1 MSDYATILPENKIN
15 VVFRNN
21 VKHYVPE
28 FITTFKPYER
38 GDINL
43 QVLVV
48 NGDNEVCDLVKLLF
62 YEIYGKND
70 TKYHWPY
77 TKTIGGISRVFEIR
91 YNFDPSTIS
100 RININS
106 ENDFISSIH
115 NQLDMNRFNVAVII
129 GNKKLITKEFHD
141 KIKAALIG
149 NRIRTQFVTFTTLKR
164 LKNIEYKATIPLTIA
179 VQLIAK
185 AGGTPW
191 IVDSS
196 IYNDLSENAS
206 SNGML
211 MGIAFARPRKDKITY
226 SVGYFTTLNNY
237 YQRFDVQPI
246 NESIPINDN
255 TEGLYVPKEAMI
267 RTLESG
273 IRWYKNIMGITPP
286 LLIIFKTSPM
296 HKDEKE
302 AIEAVVGKD
311 TKWVFIH
318 AQYNTP
324 VRLFG
329 DKSSDYYVNRGT
341 VIIKKRNRWN
351 PNNGDYLHSEI
362 IITATGK
369 YKKPSTKNSSKWE
382 EKYIL
387 GTPRPITLSV
397 YSSFDVNPIG
407 IAELT
412 LSQIK
417 ADWEHP
423 DIRSRKIAVLKY
435 AKRMA
440 GLVQYINS
448 LGSIPSID
456 VRDVL

>member
-1 MSDYATILPENKIN
+1 MSEYATILPENKIN
-15 VVFRNN
+15 VIFRSNN
-21 VKHYVPE
+21 KYHVPE
-28 FITTFKPYER
+28 FITVFKPYEGR
-38 GDINL
+38 DINL

-48 NGDNEVCDLVKLLF
+48 NGDNEIYDLTKLLF
-62 YEIYGKND
+62 YEIYVRDD
-70 TKYHWPY
+70 TKYPWPY
-77 TKTIGGISRVFEIR
+77 TKTRGGISRVFGIR

-106 ENDFISSIH
+106 ENDFISSIS

-129 GNKKLITKEFHD
+129 ANRKLTKEFHD
-141 KIKAALIG
+141 KTKAALIG
-149 NRIRTQFVTFTTLKR
+149 SRIRTQFVTFTTLKR
-164 LKNIEYKATIPLTIA
+164 LKNRKYKATIPLPLA

-196 IYNDLSENAS
+196 IYNDLSKNVS

-211 MGIAFARPRKDKITY
+211 MGIAFARTRKDKITY

-246 NESIPINDN
+246 NESAPITDS
-255 TEGLYVPKEAMI
+255 TEGLYVPKEAMVK
-267 RTLESG
+267 TLESG
-273 IRWYKNIMGITPP
+273 IGWYKNIIGITPP

-302 AIEAVVGKD
+302 AIEAVLGKD
-311 TKWVFIH
+311 IKWVFIH

-324 VRLFG
+324 VRIFG
-329 DKSSDYYVNRGT
+329 NKEDDYKVNRGT
-341 VIIKKRNRWN
+341 VIIKKRKRWN

-362 IITATGK
+362 VITATGK
-369 YKKPSTKNSSKWE
+369 YRKPSTKNPSETE
-382 EKYIL
+382 ERYIS
-387 GTPRPITLSV
+387 GTPRPITLNV

-407 IAELT
+407 VAELT

-423 DIRSRKIAVLKY
+423 DIRKRKITVLKY
-435 AKRMA
+435 ANRMA
-440 GLVQYINS
+440 KIIQYINNLS
-448 LGSIPSID
+448 SVPSVD

>member
-1 MSDYATILPENKIN
+1 MSDYATILQENKIN
-15 VVFRNN
+15 VVFRSN

-28 FITTFKPYER
+28 FITALKPYEGR
-38 GDINL
+38 DINL

-48 NGDNEVCDLVKLLF
+48 NEDNEVCDLVKLLF
-62 YEIYGKND
+62 YEIYGKNA

-77 TKTIGGISRVFEIR
+77 TTTIGGISRVFEIR

-106 ENDFISSIH
+106 ENDFVNSIY
-115 NQLDMNRFNVAVII
+115 NQLDTNRFNVAVII
-129 GNKKLITKEFHD
+129 ADRKLTNEIHD

-164 LKNIEYKATIPLTIA
+164 LKNREYKATIPLTIA

-196 IYNDLSENAS
+196 IYNDLSKNAS

-273 IRWYKNIMGITPP
+273 ISWYKNIMRTTPP

-296 HKDEKE
+296 HKD
-302 AIEAVVGKD
+302 GK
-311 TKWVFIH
+311 
-318 AQYNTP
+318 
-324 VRLFG
+324 
-329 DKSSDYYVNRGT
+329 RGH
-341 VIIKKRNRWN
+341 RNRR
-351 PNNGDYLHSEI
+351 
-362 IITATGK
+362 GK
-369 YKKPSTKNSSKWE
+369 GY
-382 EKYIL
+382 
-387 GTPRPITLSV
+387 
-397 YSSFDVNPIG
+397 
-407 IAELT
+407 
-412 LSQIK
+412 
-417 ADWEHP
+417 
-423 DIRSRKIAVLKY
+423 
-435 AKRMA
+435 
-440 GLVQYINS
+440 
-448 LGSIPSID
+448 
-456 VRDVL
+456 